1 MKQEQNLTPKQQLF
15 VEVYLDTNN
24 AVQAYKDAGYSI
36 STENVMNSSAS
47 RMLRNVNISQVI
59 AKSRS
64 NNLAKQAKKREKIDI
79 NETWLINRYLDVI
92 DGAMKSKHWN
102 AARNCIT
109 DIGKLTG
116 HVYDRKSIELQGT
129 IDHAIQNLDSDQLIQ
144 ALTEARQPK
153 AIEAEFHEIA
163 EE

>member
-1 MKQEQNLTPKQQLF
+1 MNQEQLTPKQQLF
-15 VEVYLDTNN
+15 VENYINN
-24 AVQAYKDAGYSI
+24 GEDHIQAYKDSGYTATSDNSLYAGV
-36 STENVMNSSAS
+36 N
-47 RMLRNVNISQVI
+47 RLLRNVKVSAQI
-59 AKSRS
+59 ARYKA

-129 IDHAIQNLDSDQLIQ
+129 IDHAIQSLDSDQLIQ
-144 ALTEARQPK
+144 ALTEAKQPK
-153 AIEAEFHEIA
+153 AIEGNFREVNDD
-163 EE
+163 

>member
-1 MKQEQNLTPKQQLF
+1 MEDNNLTPKQQLF
-15 VEVYLDTNN
+15 VDNYINN
-24 AVQAYKDAGYSI
+24 DGDHIQAYKDSGYTATSDNSLYAGVNRLLK
-36 STENVMNSSAS
+36 NVKVSA
-47 RMLRNVNISQVI
+47 QI
-59 AKSRS
+59 ARYKA

-92 DGAMKSKHWN
+92 DGAMQSKHWN

-116 HVYDRKSIELQGT
+116 HVYSRQSIELQGT
-129 IDHAIQNLDSDQLIQ
+129 IDHAIQSLDSDQLIQ
-144 ALTEARQPK
+144 ALTEAKHPK

-163 EE
+163 DD